1 MSEHEEEVAQEDVVT
16 GFGLIA
22 MVRGARESVE
32 RIPEIRSMF
41 ASSAHNNMR
50 FHRGCTVREGA
61 GSRRRSWKG

>member
-41 ASSAHNNMR
+41 DA
-50 FHRGCTVREGA
+50 A
-61 GSRRRSWKG
+61 GR